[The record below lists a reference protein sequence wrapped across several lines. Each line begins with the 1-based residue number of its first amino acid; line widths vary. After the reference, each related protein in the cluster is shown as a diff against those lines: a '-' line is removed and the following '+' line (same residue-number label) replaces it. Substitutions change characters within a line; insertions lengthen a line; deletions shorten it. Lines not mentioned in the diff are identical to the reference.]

1 MQLTYSSARKNVK
14 ICYTVDKSI
23 STSPISTSRML
34 TAIHNKDRSVQWF
47 HITHATPEHIAEASA
62 AMELHPFI
70 TRALC
75 TPVLR
80 SMVEEYE
87 NTLYLVL
94 QFPFFNDDRSVIIQ
108 HEVDI
113 VIQKHRLLTVTYTP
127 LPLLDAMTEALK
139 NEVQRN
145 DLGEH
150 AGFLLFELLHR
161 LYGASLKQL
170 ETVGQDIVEIEN
182 NIFNGQEREMVRF
195 ISLVRREMIDFLRG
209 FDAHEDVLVVLESA
223 GETLFGKKFSPYLS
237 GITGEREKLGRLIE
251 NNRELIEAVQ
261 QTNDSLLTTRM
272 STITKNLTI
281 MAFVTFP
288 LMLFSSLFGMNTRFL
303 PIVGHAYD
311 FWIII
316 GIMLFGTIGMFFFF
330 KFKRWL

>member
-1 MQLTYSSARKNVK
+1 
-14 ICYTVDKSI
+14 
-23 STSPISTSRML
+23 ML
-34 TAIHNKDRSVQWF
+34 TAIHNKDRSVQWL
-47 HITHATPEHIAEASA
+47 HITQATPEHIAEASA

-75 TPVLR
+75 TPMLR

-94 QFPFFNDDRSVIIQ
+94 QFPFFNYDRSVITQ

-139 NEVQRN
+139 NEVERN

-150 AGFLLFELLHR
+150 TGFLLFELLHR

-209 FDAHEDVLVVLESA
+209 FDAHEDVLMVLESA
-223 GETLFGKKFSPYLS
+223 GEALFGKKFSPYLS

-311 FWIII
+311 FWIIV
-316 GIMLFGTIGMFFFF
+316 GIMVFGTIGMFFFF

>member
-1 MQLTYSSARKNVK
+1 MTSIPKNKTSATCNRVILLLWQRKILAATHATHVCSCTQKVK
-14 ICYTVDKSI
+14 ICYTVDKSV
-23 STSPISTSRML
+23 SSSCML
-34 TAIHNKDRSVQWF
+34 TAIHNKDRSVQWL
-47 HITHATPEHIAEASA
+47 HITQATPEHIAEASA

-75 TPVLR
+75 TPMLR

-139 NEVQRN
+139 NEVERN

-150 AGFLLFELLHR
+150 TGFLLFELLHR

-182 NIFNGQEREMVRF
+182 NIF
-195 ISLVRREMIDFLRG
+195 
-209 FDAHEDVLVVLESA
+209 
-223 GETLFGKKFSPYLS
+223 
-237 GITGEREKLGRLIE
+237 
-251 NNRELIEAVQ
+251 
-261 QTNDSLLTTRM
+261 
-272 STITKNLTI
+272 
-281 MAFVTFP
+281 
-288 LMLFSSLFGMNTRFL
+288 
-303 PIVGHAYD
+303 
-311 FWIII
+311 
-316 GIMLFGTIGMFFFF
+316 
-330 KFKRWL
+330 